1 LFINDIY
8 FIMNKFLSIVLLSSV
23 FYAASCTEKK
33 ETKEETKKFVLS
45 DTMSKMISIDTVS
58 SSYIDDELTL
68 SGEISFNENNV
79 NKIFPR
85 NSGQVVESKV
95 TLGDHVHAGQV
106 LAIMRSADVAG
117 NYADLSSANADINIT
132 KRQMD
137 NTENLY
143 KNGIASEKEYIE
155 AKQNYEKALAVKN
168 KIQSIISIN
177 GGHNSNAAGTYT
189 LTSPIDGY
197 IVEKKVNAGNFIRG
211 DMGDYLFTISDLK
224 NVWVNANVFEADI
237 SKVKEGY
244 HVKVSTLA
252 YPDKFFAG
260 TIEKISE
267 VLDPASKTLKVRIRL
282 DNAEKL
288 LRPEMFAKVIVTN
301 TENRKA
307 TTIPSQSLISLNSKT
322 FVVVF
327 NSKSDMKIAEVSVLK
342 SAGDKTY
349 ISDGV
354 TPGQKIITR
363 NQLLVFQ
370 QLLNE

>member
-1 LFINDIY
+1 
-8 FIMNKFLSIVLLSSV
+8 MNKFLATVLIVTA
-23 FYAASCTEKK
+23 FYTVSCSEKK
-33 ETKEETKKFVLS
+33 ESKEEPKKFVLS
-45 DTMSKMISIDTVS
+45 DTMAKMIAIDTVNS
-58 SSYIDDELTL
+58 GNIDNELTL
-68 SGEISFNENNV
+68 SGVVSFNENNV
-79 NKIFPR
+79 IKIFPR

-95 TLGDHVHAGQV
+95 TLGDKVHAGQV
-106 LAIMRSADVAG
+106 LAIVKSADVAG

-177 GGHNSNAAGTYT
+177 GGNNSNAGGTYSII
-189 LTSPIDGY
+189 SPIDGY
-197 IVEKKVNAGNFIRG
+197 IVEKKVNAGNFLRS
-211 DMGDYLFTISDLK
+211 DNGDYLFTVSDLK

-244 HVKVSTLA
+244 TVKVSTLA
-252 YPDKFFAG
+252 YPDKIFAG

-267 VLDPASKTLKVRIRL
+267 VLDASSKTLKVRIRL
-282 DNAEKL
+282 DNSERL
-288 LRPEMFAKVIVTN
+288 LRPEMFAKVIVSN
-301 TENRKA
+301 KEERKA
-307 TTIPSQSLISLNSKT
+307 ITIPTQALISLNSKT
-322 FVVVF
+322 YVVIF
-327 NSKSDMKIAEVSVLK
+327 NSNSDMKIAEITVLK

-349 ISDGV
+349 ISGGV
-354 TPGQKIITR
+354 TAGQKIITH